1 MKDNYSLFY
10 NYRHIGD
17 VLIVIFDNDK
27 SPTRNERKKD
37 VEVIYH
43 QDEVIGYNIFN
54 IRNVVKIKSEGLIY
68 RPSPTLI
75 GVINNIL
82 KNSGVEELAV
92 IDESGYIIGE
102 VINIEKDQILI
113 DIKKE
118 KVSTLNQQFPLN
130 VGDKVVIAQIG
141 TRLNTGV
148 KVKQTAHL
156 CLEKDL
162 QISEEDKVLILDKD
176 EEIGKDFFTTEVK

>member
-27 SPTRNERKKD
+27 SPTKSERKKD

-68 RPSPTLI
+68 LPSPTLI
-75 GVINNIL
+75 NVINNIL
-82 KNSGVEELAV
+82 KNSGVEELAP
-92 IDESGYIIGE
+92 IKESGYIIGE
-102 VINIEKDQILI
+102 VKRIDGSIAINIG
-113 DIKKE
+113 KE
-118 KVSTLNQQFPLN
+118 EVMIPLN
-130 VGDKVVIAQIG
+130 NEVQLGDKVVIAKVG
-141 TRLNTGV
+141 ARLNNGA
-148 KVKQTAHL
+148 KVRQFAHL
-156 CLEKDL
+156 CSEKDL

-176 EEIGKDFFTTEVK
+176 EEVGKDFFTTEVR

>member
-10 NYRHIGD
+10 DYRHNGD
-17 VLIVIFDNDK
+17 VLIVIFNNDK

-68 RPSPTLI
+68 LPSPTLI
-75 GVINNIL
+75 NVINNIL
-82 KNSGVEELAV
+82 KNSGVEELAP
-92 IDESGYIIGE
+92 IKESGYIIGE
-102 VINIEKDQILI
+102 VKRMDGNIAINIG
-113 DIKKE
+113 KE
-118 KVSTLNQQFPLN
+118 EVIIPLN
-130 VGDKVVIAQIG
+130 NEVQSGDKVVIAKVG
-141 TRLNTGV
+141 TRLNNSA
-148 KVKQTAHL
+148 KVQQFAHL
-156 CLEKDL
+156 CTEQDL

>member
-68 RPSPTLI
+68 LPSPTLI
-75 GVINNIL
+75 NVINNIL
-82 KNSGVEELAV
+82 KNSGVEELAPTK
-92 IDESGYIIGE
+92 ESGYIIGE
-102 VINIEKDQILI
+102 VKRIDGNIAINIG
-113 DIKKE
+113 KE
-118 KVSTLNQQFPLN
+118 EVIIPLN
-130 VGDKVVIAQIG
+130 NEVQLGDKVVIAKVG
-141 TRLNTGV
+141 TRLNTGINV
-148 KVKQTAHL
+148 QQFAHL

-162 QISEEDKVLILDKD
+162 QISEEDIVLILDKD
-176 EEIGKDFFTTEVK
+176 EEVGKDFFTTEVR